1 MIDYIKNETAKIHK
15 YMDTR
20 TGEIC
25 LLTGDEG
32 IGKSTVAEKYCELYK
47 NACILNFSD
56 EFSLAES
63 LCGNKYKK
71 NYDKH
76 SRIFSPLRKKIRNQ
90 HLKLIFFDIC
100 RNVHADVFDIIREIH
115 MIIVSQ
121 KILVN
126 IIILMDNQEY
136 YNFQH
141 CFLKFPQLIY
151 LPSLNKWTYTD
162 FLQLTNELYPQANI
176 SVEMIKLLAEY
187 SIGNPSIF
195 LWHIAHLKSLFLIR
209 DNKGRYEIASL
220 KEIKAIL
227 EEGYSDIVW
236 EKYKALSPELQTVI
250 KKTSSIGLYFHTKTL
265 KEAFNIKNA
274 KTVIDAI
281 EKLSMLILYVD
292 MERNTGRFIS
302 ESAHTQIE
310 ELIESNQLKEWC
322 KTLGE
327 YLENRIG
334 DATSIV
340 EKIQF
345 KEKCIS
351 YFAKSGNDERVIF
364 HCLSLV
370 PMKYSLSQYVS
381 AVETVNTLKEFSK
394 KSADYK
400 RVNAYCYFLFAI
412 IYKAMAKYE
421 DALNNLNEFSRR
433 SGSKSIYVV
442 ELEAELI
449 YDLGDMEK
457 SYDIFK
463 EMYKSKSHIDDP
475 YLRFDIVSM
484 FSSIEETR
492 GTSSYIKHFNQAL
505 SIAKENRIDIAY
517 YKLLRKANIAH
528 SGENG
533 IRLMKEAETY
543 FEKNKMLSELMMTQ
557 HNIGTEALFCEEAFN
572 LSLKYLI
579 NARKIAEEMGFREL
593 IYTKN
598 SLAIYKILKGDYN
611 VALEILEELSL
622 EYEEDFSKLAVYLN
636 QVTCLRILGRW
647 EKAQEMFNI
656 AKEINADDKNRFPF
670 YAKQLVLQEAYF
682 YLVKGSFQDA
692 YVTLLYYL
700 NHSYDDRVENT
711 VAVKLVLS
719 KLCKEKDFLVPSELS
734 GFAGDSHY
742 ISHVLA
748 DSHLVLCELM
758 FWE

>member
-220 KEIKAIL
+220 KEIKVIL

-250 KKTSSIGLYFHTKTL
+250 KK
-265 KEAFNIKNA
+265 
-274 KTVIDAI
+274 
-281 EKLSMLILYVD
+281 
-292 MERNTGRFIS
+292 
-302 ESAHTQIE
+302 
-310 ELIESNQLKEWC
+310 
-322 KTLGE
+322 
-327 YLENRIG
+327 
-334 DATSIV
+334 
-340 EKIQF
+340 
-345 KEKCIS
+345 
-351 YFAKSGNDERVIF
+351 
-364 HCLSLV
+364 
-370 PMKYSLSQYVS
+370 
-381 AVETVNTLKEFSK
+381 
-394 KSADYK
+394 
-400 RVNAYCYFLFAI
+400 
-412 IYKAMAKYE
+412 
-421 DALNNLNEFSRR
+421 
-433 SGSKSIYVV
+433 
-442 ELEAELI
+442 
-449 YDLGDMEK
+449 
-457 SYDIFK
+457 
-463 EMYKSKSHIDDP
+463 
-475 YLRFDIVSM
+475 
-484 FSSIEETR
+484 
-492 GTSSYIKHFNQAL
+492 
-505 SIAKENRIDIAY
+505 
-517 YKLLRKANIAH
+517 LL
-528 SGENG
+528 
-533 IRLMKEAETY
+533 
-543 FEKNKMLSELMMTQ
+543 Q
-557 HNIGTEALFCEEAFN
+557 
-572 LSLKYLI
+572 
-579 NARKIAEEMGFREL
+579 
-593 IYTKN
+593 
-598 SLAIYKILKGDYN
+598 
-611 VALEILEELSL
+611 
-622 EYEEDFSKLAVYLN
+622 
-636 QVTCLRILGRW
+636 
-647 EKAQEMFNI
+647 
-656 AKEINADDKNRFPF
+656 
-670 YAKQLVLQEAYF
+670 
-682 YLVKGSFQDA
+682 
-692 YVTLLYYL
+692 
-700 NHSYDDRVENT
+700 
-711 VAVKLVLS
+711 
-719 KLCKEKDFLVPSELS
+719 
-734 GFAGDSHY
+734 
-742 ISHVLA
+742 
-748 DSHLVLCELM
+748 
-758 FWE
+758 

>member
-1 MIDYIKNETAKIHK
+1 MIDYIKNATAKIHK

-25 LLTGDEG
+25 LLTGDRG
-32 IGKSTVAEKYCELYK
+32 IGKSTVAEKYCEIYK
-47 NACILNFSD
+47 SACILHFSD

-76 SRIFSPLRKKIRNQ
+76 SRIFSPLRKKIRIQN
-90 HLKLIFFDIC
+90 LKLIFFDIC
-100 RNVHADVFDIIREIH
+100 RDVLADVFDIIREIH

-121 KILVN
+121 KLLVN
-126 IIILMDNQEY
+126 IIILMDNPAY

-151 LPSLNKWTYTD
+151 LPPLDKWTYTD

-195 LWHIAHLKSLFLIR
+195 LWHIARLKSLFLIR
-209 DNKGRYEIASL
+209 DNKGRYEMASL
-220 KEIKAIL
+220 EEIKVIL
-227 EEGYSDIVW
+227 EEGYSDVVW
-236 EKYKALSPELQTVI
+236 EKYKALSPELQTLI
-250 KKTSSIGLYFHTKTL
+250 KKTSSIGFYFHTKTL

-274 KTVIDAI
+274 KTIINDI
-281 EKLSMLILYVD
+281 EKLSMLVIYVD

-302 ESAHTQIE
+302 ESAHMQIE

-322 KTLGE
+322 NTLGE
-327 YLENRIG
+327 YFENRISG
-334 DATSIV
+334 TTSIV

-370 PMKYSLSQYVS
+370 PLKYSLSQYVS
-381 AVETVNTLKEFSK
+381 AETTVNALKEFSK
-394 KSADYK
+394 KSANYK
-400 RVNAYCYFLFAI
+400 WINTYCYFLLTI

-421 DALNNLNEFSRR
+421 KALKNLDEFLRC
-433 SGSKSIYVV
+433 SGSKSTYIV

-449 YDLGDMEK
+449 YDLGDTEK
-457 SYDIFK
+457 SYDIF
-463 EMYKSKSHIDDP
+463 EDMYKSKAHIDDP
-475 YLRFDIVSM
+475 YLRFNIVSM

-492 GTSSYIKHFNQAL
+492 GISSYIKHFNQAL
-505 SIAKENRIDIAY
+505 SIAKENRIDVAY

-533 IRLMKEAETY
+533 IRLMKEAAIY

-557 HNIGTEALFCEEAFN
+557 HNIGTEALFCEETFN

-579 NARKIAEEMGFREL
+579 DARKIAEEMGFREL
-593 IYTKN
+593 VYTKN

-611 VALEILEELSL
+611 VALEILEGLSL
-622 EYEEDFSKLAVYLN
+622 EYEEAFTKLAVYLN
-636 QVTCLRILGRW
+636 KVTCLRVLGRW
-647 EKAQEMFNI
+647 EKAQEIFNL
-656 AKEINADDKNRFPF
+656 AKEINADEKNCFPF
-670 YAKQLVLQEAYF
+670 YAKQIVLQEAYF
-682 YLVKGSFQDA
+682 YLVKGLFQDA
-692 YVTLLYYL
+692 YVMLLDYF
-700 NHSYDDRVENT
+700 NQGYDDRVENT

-719 KLCKEKDFLVPSELS
+719 KICKEKGFLVPNDLS
-734 GFAGDSHY
+734 GFAGDSNH
-742 ISHVLA
+742 ISRVLA
-748 DSHLVLCELM
+748 ENHLVLCELM